1 MVKTERK
8 GFVMY
13 DNYIE
18 QVDLLTDTEAG
29 KLFRALLRFS
39 QTGESPNFDGKLQ
52 LAFSFMKGQIQ
63 RDAEKYADVCE
74 KRREAG
80 KKGGRPKKQPAADK
94 MSPSEE
100 TNCFSEKAKKPNINI
115 NANANVNSNAN
126 VNENSNAIVS
136 VSSSS
141 NVKEPAPEAQTSAPQ
156 NKQTDDDNK
165 NIYFGNNVTLTRK
178 QYRDLTE
185 KYGDQMVSIY
195 ISRVDD
201 YIRNNLVRPYNNHYT
216 TLCKWMEEDGCRVY
230 NEPAEES
237 PGRVQCIDPE
247 HSYDLKKLINHA
259 LHYTPEIKTQ

>member
-94 MSPSEE
+94 KSSSEE

-115 NANANVNSNAN
+115 NENANVNSNAN

-141 NVKEPAPEAQTSAPQ
+141 NVREAAPEAQTSASQ
-156 NKQTDDDNK
+156 NQQTDDDNK
-165 NIYFGNNVTLTRK
+165 NIYFGNNVTLTKK
-178 QYRDLTE
+178 QHRELTE
-185 KYGDQMVSIY
+185 KYGEQMVSIY

-201 YIRNNLVRPYNNHYT
+201 YIRNNLVRPYSNHYT

-230 NEPAEES
+230 NRSSEE
-237 PGRVQCIDPE
+237 RHREVTCIDPE
-247 HSYDLKKLINHA
+247 HSFDIKKILEHA
-259 LHYTPEIKTQ
+259 LYNNPVIKD